1 MHDFVDRNEELAAFE
16 EALATLGDQQQK
28 PPILLF
34 HGKSGMGKTWLLK
47 QCQQLAERHLKKPLS
62 LYVDCN
68 QTNMSLEVLFNDIHT
83 QLEQPF
89 KNYFDQYIEFLET
102 VAEIEKKLDEE
113 ATVNPENAQKV
124 ASAISA
130 VASKA
135 IAAAVPGAA
144 ALVGEQNIKAV
155 TDVVTG
161 LAAEGITALR
171 QKFADKKL
179 DRKKYRLFLKD
190 LQAEQAKKLAEILN
204 QIAEKEHRP
213 IVLLVDRFE
222 KLAMAPNTRSDRAFY
237 EYWRDCFVQLLANNI
252 LLVQAGRLDLE
263 DDYRV
268 RLREVDIH
276 SYELKPFTERDIESI
291 LSHLNVL
298 RQQMHVYQDFVKLL
312 FDVTLGYPVAV
323 GVLKGQLQGISSL
336 TELERIKAEVMH
348 KESRILELSI
358 NWFLDH
364 NLDPRYR
371 DTVYKLAIC
380 CSRTGEID
388 RKAIEYIFQKADMPF
403 PELEAALRQLSQQY
417 SFIDCIQGT
426 MHELVREFILRY
438 LKLKDKSYIRAVNAE
453 LRSFYRN
460 QAEGRRANG

>member
-1 MHDFVDRNEELAAFE
+1 MHDFVNRDAELAAFQS
-16 EALATLGDQQQK
+16 ALATLGDQQKK

-34 HGKSGMGKTWLLK
+34 HGNSGMGKTWLLK
-47 QCQQLAERHLKKPLS
+47 QCQQLAERHPKQPLT
-62 LYVDCN
+62 LYLDCN
-68 QTNMSLEVLFNDIHT
+68 QTNMSLEVLLNDIHT
-83 QLEQPF
+83 QLEQRF
-89 KNYFDQYIEFLET
+89 KKYFDQYIEFLET
-102 VAEIEKKLDEE
+102 VADIEKNIDEE

-135 IAAAVPGAA
+135 IAAAVPGVP
-144 ALVGEQNIKAV
+144 LVGEQNIKGV
-155 TDVVTG
+155 TDVVTR

-204 QIAEKEHRP
+204 KIAEDEHRP
-213 IVLLVDRFE
+213 MVLLVDRFE
-222 KLAMAPNTRSDRAFY
+222 KLATAPNTRSDRAFY
-237 EYWRDCFVQLLANNI
+237 EYWRDCFVQLLAKNI

-263 DDYRV
+263 DDYRL
-268 RLREVDIH
+268 RLREVDIQ
-276 SYELKPFTERDIESI
+276 SFELRRFTEQDILKIFSD
-291 LSHLNVL
+291 LKVL
-298 RQQMHVYQDFVKLL
+298 QQHMQEYKDFVKLL
-312 FDVTLGYPVAV
+312 IEKTLGYPVAI
-323 GVLKGQLQGISSL
+323 GIFKGQLQGISSL
-336 TELERIKAEVMH
+336 TELERIRDEVFQ
-348 KESRILELSI
+348 KETRILEMSI

-364 NLDPRYR
+364 SLDPKYR
-371 DTVYKLAIC
+371 ETVYKLAIC
-380 CSRTGEID
+380 WSRTGEID
-388 RKAIEYIFQKADMPF
+388 RKAIEYIFQKANMPF

-453 LRSFYRN
+453 LRSFYRQ

>member
-1 MHDFVDRNEELAAFE
+1 MDYFVNRDTELASFKA
-16 EALATLGDQQQK
+16 ALNAVCEGK
-28 PPILLF
+28 YRPPILLF

-47 QCQQLAERHLKKPLS
+47 QCQRIADQHPQEPFTMYL
-62 LYVDCN
+62 DCN

-83 QLEQPF
+83 QLEEPF
-89 KNYFDQYIEFLET
+89 KKYFDEYIKFLET
-102 VAEIEKKLDEE
+102 VAEIEKHINEE
-113 ATVNPENAQKV
+113 ATVSPENAQKV

-144 ALVGEQNIKAV
+144 AVVGEQNIKGV
-155 TDVVTG
+155 TDAVAG

-171 QKFADKKL
+171 QKFADKRL

-190 LQAEQAKKLAEILN
+190 LQAEQARKLAEILN
-204 QIAEKEHRP
+204 QIAAKEHCP

-222 KLAMAPNTRSDRAFY
+222 KLAMAPNTRSDRSFY
-237 EYWRDCFVQLLANNI
+237 EYWRDCFVQSLAKNI

-268 RLREVDIH
+268 RLKDVTIRSFD
-276 SYELKPFTERDIESI
+276 LKPFTEQDIGKL
-291 LSHLNVL
+291 LSDANML
-298 RQQMHVYQDFVKLL
+298 QQQTQAYQAVVKIL

-323 GVLKGQLQGISSL
+323 ALLTEQLHDISSI
-336 TELERIKAEVMH
+336 TEFDYIKSEVMQR
-348 KESRILELSI
+348 EGRILQRSVDRL
-358 NWFLDH
+358 LDY
-364 NLDPRYR
+364 NLDPKYR

-388 RKAIEYIFQKADMPF
+388 RKAIEYIFHKANMPF

-438 LKLKDKSYIRAVNAE
+438 LKLKDKNYIRAVNAE
-453 LRSFYRN
+453 LRSFYQE